1 MKRTK
6 RGMALILAAVMAVSC
21 LTTILLAASKP
32 WTEIDL
38 GSLSQYYE
46 TGTNADPGRISN
58 VDGDSGGTSYG
69 LYMFVEKTVTSF
81 MDWLKKS
88 DSAVYRGF
96 GDRLYNAYAYNTSG
110 QYYPGFG
117 SNFKNT
123 WQEIGRNNRT
133 EFAQAQTDF
142 WRDTQ
147 YTQLVANVEGQYK
160 GFDIDNYSNA
170 LKNVFWSR
178 SVHHGVGATYGSTK
192 NTDGMSGATG
202 VICRAFKALGGFK
215 NQSEAELIAA
225 IYAECSKLDTN
236 GKWKE
241 DNMETLTAK
250 KYGIYGRSMA
260 YFNIN
265 SGGVQTSVYS
275 RLHVNEPA
283 DALVMRYTHSDPDI
297 PEGKYTLLYNNNGEQ
312 NHGLG
317 KSVSTLT
324 AAADAM
330 MLRLTYY
337 NNGYYILTNDDGQRL
352 SVSGGKL
359 VLEAASTSNNQFWIL
374 GGGSGYTLQN
384 VGTKQYVTVTVTSAD
399 VTADGQNRDDLI
411 AAKVKEIAQ
420 TPAEGQTNAAAED
433 FSARLEKKLNDLFD
447 EQFKGKGNA
456 AIMAEIKANISAM
469 QDVTEENKTALIQK
483 LESLAQSEEETED
496 NLEARIMESFTEDE
510 LLLLTEAMT
519 GKSIETVIV
528 EVVGEMVDE
537 DLKNNPTTT
546 VTTYTV
552 GMTEA
557 SDKAARWALNKA
569 TGKDAWTLTG
579 LFYPGCKDSD
589 GIGGTISHVL
599 TEGNSSFPLRG
610 VISCT
615 QGIRTVVVE
624 VSKVNG
630 SGGFTATGNGSGKTW
645 FDLWE
650 LDSQATFSKLT
661 QGSYTMTISGTGS
674 DGKEEELLST
684 GFTVGAKDSNTPS
697 GLDKEAYTVT
707 FMNGNTQV
715 ATKTYS
721 LGDVYGK
728 LPEVSGAGFVGW
740 FTKDGRQVYENSMVA
755 AENHTL
761 SAQFGTL
768 YTVSFKVDGE
778 VIRSRQLSANDLIVA
793 PSNPVK
799 AADKNYV
806 YSFSHWVDGSGNRFV
821 ENMTYMPAGNVT
833 YTAVFTKS
841 PNSGG
846 NTGGGT
852 GGNTGGNT
860 GGSTGGE
867 TPKPSGNYLTG
878 VSPSTSVSAMNRA
891 GYTIYSGSAKVTSGL
906 VGTGMTAVS
915 SSATVTIVVTG
926 DVSGDGKI
934 TITDV
939 VKLQKSVVGSGSL
952 SGAYAKAADINGDG
966 KVTITDVVQAAQVTV
981 GQRTIG

>member
-1 MKRTK
+1 
-6 RGMALILAAVMAVSC
+6 MALILAAVMAVSC

-142 WRDTQ
+142 WRETQ

-202 VICRAFKALGGFK
+202 VICRAFKSLGGFN

-447 EQFKGKGNA
+447 EQFKDKNDE
-456 AIMAEIKANISAM
+456 AIMAEITVNISAM
-469 QDVTEENKTALIQK
+469 QDITEENKTTLIKK
-483 LESLAQSEEETED
+483 LESLAQSEEETKD
-496 NLEARIMESFTEDE
+496 DLEARIMESFTADE

-552 GMTEA
+552 GMTDA

-569 TGKDAWTLTG
+569 TGKDAWKLTG

-833 YTAVFTKS
+833 YTAVFTKTA
-841 PNSGG
+841 NS
-846 NTGGGT
+846 GGT
-852 GGNTGGNT
+852 GGST

-878 VSPSTSVSAMNRA
+878 VSPSTSVSAMNSA
-891 GYTIYSGSAKVTSGL
+891 GYTIYNGSTKVTSGL

>member
-6 RGMALILAAVMAVSC
+6 RGMALILAAVMVVSC
-21 LTTILLAASKP
+21 ATTILLAASKP

-133 EFAQAQTDF
+133 EFAQAQTNF
-142 WRDTQ
+142 WRETQ

-202 VICRAFKALGGFK
+202 VICRAFKSLGGFN

-225 IYAECSKLDTN
+225 IYAECSRLDTN

-283 DALVMRYTHSDPDI
+283 DALVMRYTHSNPDI

-447 EQFKGKGNA
+447 EQFKDKNDE
-456 AIMAEIKANISAM
+456 AIMAEITANISAM
-469 QDVTEENKTALIQK
+469 QDITEENKTTLIKK
-483 LESLAQSEEETED
+483 LESLAQSEEETKD
-496 NLEARIMESFTEDE
+496 DLEARIMESFTADE

-552 GMTEA
+552 GMTDA

-579 LFYPGCKDSD
+579 LFYPGYKDSD

-615 QGIRTVVVE
+615 QGISTVVVE
-624 VSKVNG
+624 VRKQG
-630 SGGFTATGNGSGKTW
+630 SSDGFTATGSGSGKTW

-715 ATKTYS
+715 TTKTYS

-821 ENMTYMPAGNVT
+821 ENMTYMPDADVT
-833 YTAVFTKS
+833 YTAVFTKTA
-841 PNSGG
+841 NSGG
-846 NTGGGT
+846 
-852 GGNTGGNT
+852 T
-860 GGSTGGE
+860 GGSTGGSTGGNTGTN

-878 VSPSTSVSAMNRA
+878 VSPSTSVSAMNSA
-891 GYTIYSGSAKVTSGL
+891 GYTIYSGSTKVTSGL

>member
-1 MKRTK
+1 
-6 RGMALILAAVMAVSC
+6 MALILAAVMAVSC

-69 LYMFVEKTVTSF
+69 LYMFVEKTVGSF
-81 MDWLKKS
+81 ISWLQKS
-88 DSAVYRGF
+88 DNKIYQGF
-96 GDRLYNAYAYNTSG
+96 GETLYNAWGYDVNNKWN
-110 QYYPGFG
+110 PGYG
-117 SNFKNT
+117 TNFKNK
-123 WQEIGRNNRT
+123 WQSIGHGGNAK
-133 EFAQAQTDF
+133 EFGQAQTDF
-142 WRDTQ
+142 WRETQ

-236 GKWKE
+236 GKWDE

-399 VTADGQNRDDLI
+399 VTADGQNRNDLI

-420 TPAEGQTNAAAED
+420 TPAEGQTNAAAAD
-433 FSARLEKKLNDLFD
+433 FSARLEKKLNDLFE
-447 EQFKGKGNA
+447 EQFKGKDDA

-552 GMTEA
+552 GMTDA

-697 GLDKEAYTVT
+697 GLDKEEYTVT

-715 ATKTYS
+715 TTKTYS

-846 NTGGGT
+846 NTGG
-852 GGNTGGNT
+852 NTGGST

-891 GYTIYSGSAKVTSGL
+891 GYTIYNGSTKVTSGL

>member
-1 MKRTK
+1 
-6 RGMALILAAVMAVSC
+6 MALILAAVMVVSC

-236 GKWKE
+236 GKWDE

-297 PEGKYTLLYNNNGEQ
+297 PEGEYTLLYNNNGEQ
-312 NHGLG
+312 SHGLG

-359 VLEAASTSNNQFWIL
+359 VLEAPSTSNNQFWIL

-399 VTADGQNRDDLI
+399 VTADGQSRDALI
-411 AAKVKEIAQ
+411 AAKIKEIAQ
-420 TPAEGQTNAAAED
+420 APAAGQTNAAAED

-447 EQFKGKGNA
+447 EQFKDKDDE
-456 AIMAEIKANISAM
+456 AIMAEITANISAM
-469 QDVTEENKTALIQK
+469 QDITEKDKTALIQK
-483 LESLAQSEEETED
+483 LESLAQSEETEETEVD
-496 NLEARIMESFTEDE
+496 LEARIMESFTEDE

-552 GMTEA
+552 GMTDA

-579 LFYPGCKDSD
+579 LFYPGYKDSD

-615 QGIRTVVVE
+615 QGISTVVVE
-624 VSKVNG
+624 VRKQG
-630 SGGFTATGNGSGKTW
+630 SSDGFTATGSGSGKTW

-715 ATKTYS
+715 TTKTYS

-833 YTAVFTKS
+833 YTAVFTKTA
-841 PNSGG
+841 NSGG
-846 NTGGGT
+846 GTGGGT
-852 GGNTGGNT
+852 GGSTGGNT
-860 GGSTGGE
+860 GTN

-939 VKLQKSVVGSGSL
+939 VKLQKSVVGSGNL

>member
-1 MKRTK
+1 
-6 RGMALILAAVMAVSC
+6 MALILAAVMAVSC
-21 LTTILLAASKP
+21 ATTILLAASKP

-411 AAKVKEIAQ
+411 AAKAKEIAQ
-420 TPAEGQTNAAAED
+420 TPAEGQTNAAAAD
-433 FSARLEKKLNDLFD
+433 FSARLEKKLNDLFE
-447 EQFKGKGNA
+447 EQFKDKDDK

-469 QDVTEENKTALIQK
+469 QDITEKDKTALIQK
-483 LESLAQSEEETED
+483 LESLAQSEETEETEVD
-496 NLEARIMESFTEDE
+496 LEARIMESFTEDE

-552 GMTEA
+552 GMTDA

-615 QGIRTVVVE
+615 QGISTVVVE
-624 VSKVNG
+624 VRKQG
-630 SGGFTATGNGSGKTW
+630 SSDGFTATGNGSGKTW

-715 ATKTYS
+715 TTKTYS

-833 YTAVFTKS
+833 YTAVFTKTA
-841 PNSGG
+841 NSGG
-846 NTGGGT
+846 
-852 GGNTGGNT
+852 TGGNT

-891 GYTIYSGSAKVTSGL
+891 GYTIYNGSTKVTSGL

>member
-1 MKRTK
+1 
-6 RGMALILAAVMAVSC
+6 MALILAAVMAVSC
-21 LTTILLAASKP
+21 ATTILLAASKP

-133 EFAQAQTDF
+133 EFAQAQTNF
-142 WRDTQ
+142 WRETQ

-202 VICRAFKALGGFK
+202 VICRAFKSLGGFN

-225 IYAECSKLDTN
+225 IYAECSRLDTN

-337 NNGYYILTNDDGQRL
+337 NNGFYILTNDDGQRL

-359 VLEAASTSNNQFWIL
+359 VLEAPSTSNNQFWIL

-420 TPAEGQTNAAAED
+420 TPAEGQTNAAAAD
-433 FSARLEKKLNDLFD
+433 FSARLEKKLNDLFE
-447 EQFKGKGNA
+447 EQFKDKGDK

-469 QDVTEENKTALIQK
+469 QDITEKDKTALIQK
-483 LESLAQSEEETED
+483 LESLAQSEKETED
-496 NLEARIMESFTEDE
+496 DLEARIMESFTEDE

-552 GMTEA
+552 GMTDA

-569 TGKDAWTLTG
+569 TGRDAWTLTG

-599 TEGNSSFPLRG
+599 TEDNSSFPLRG

-624 VSKVNG
+624 VRKQG
-630 SGGFTATGNGSGKTW
+630 SSDGFTATGSGGGKTW

-674 DGKEEELLST
+674 DDKTVELLST

-697 GLDKEAYTVT
+697 GLEKEEYTVT

-715 ATKTYS
+715 TTKTYS

-740 FTKDGRQVYENSMVA
+740 FTEDGKQVYENSMVA

-761 SAQFGTL
+761 SARFGTL
-768 YTVSFKVDGE
+768 YTVNFKVDGS
-778 VIRSRQLSANDLIVA
+778 VIRSRQLSANDLIIA

-833 YTAVFTKS
+833 YTAVFTKTA
-841 PNSGG
+841 NS
-846 NTGGGT
+846 GGT
-852 GGNTGGNT
+852 GGNTGGN
-860 GGSTGGE
+860 E

-878 VSPSTSVSAMNRA
+878 VSPSTSVSAMNSA
-891 GYTIYSGSAKVTSGL
+891 GYTIYSGSTKVTSGL

-939 VKLQKSVVGSGSL
+939 VKLQKYVVGSDSL

>member
-1 MKRTK
+1 
-6 RGMALILAAVMAVSC
+6 MALILAAVMAVSC

-96 GDRLYNAYAYNTSG
+96 GDRLYNAYDYNTSG
-110 QYYPGFG
+110 QYYTGFG

-411 AAKVKEIAQ
+411 AAKAKEIAQ
-420 TPAEGQTNAAAED
+420 TPAEGQTNAAAAD
-433 FSARLEKKLNDLFD
+433 FSARLEKKLNDLFE
-447 EQFKGKGNA
+447 EQFKDKDDK

-469 QDVTEENKTALIQK
+469 QDITEKDKTALIQK
-483 LESLAQSEEETED
+483 LESLAQSEETEETEVD
-496 NLEARIMESFTEDE
+496 LEARIMESFTEDE

-552 GMTEA
+552 GMTDA

-615 QGIRTVVVE
+615 QGISTVVVE
-624 VSKVNG
+624 VRKQG
-630 SGGFTATGNGSGKTW
+630 SSDGFTATGNGSGKTW

-715 ATKTYS
+715 TTKTYS

-833 YTAVFTKS
+833 YTAVFTKTA
-841 PNSGG
+841 NSGG
-846 NTGGGT
+846 GTGGGT
-852 GGNTGGNT
+852 GGSTGGNT
-860 GGSTGGE
+860 GTN

-939 VKLQKSVVGSGSL
+939 VKLQKSVVGSGNL

>member
-1 MKRTK
+1 
-6 RGMALILAAVMAVSC
+6 MALILAAVMAVSC

-142 WRDTQ
+142 WRETQ

-202 VICRAFKALGGFK
+202 VICRAFKSLGGFN

-447 EQFKGKGNA
+447 EQFKDKNDE
-456 AIMAEIKANISAM
+456 AIMAEITANISAM
-469 QDVTEENKTALIQK
+469 QDITEENKTTLIKK
-483 LESLAQSEEETED
+483 LESLAQSEEETKD
-496 NLEARIMESFTEDE
+496 DLEARIMESFTADE

-552 GMTEA
+552 GMTDA

-569 TGKDAWTLTG
+569 TGKDAWKLTG

-615 QGIRTVVVE
+615 QGISTVVVE
-624 VSKVNG
+624 VRKQG
-630 SGGFTATGNGSGKTW
+630 SSDGFTATGSGSGKTW

-833 YTAVFTKS
+833 YTAVFTKTA
-841 PNSGG
+841 NSGG
-846 NTGGGT
+846 
-852 GGNTGGNT
+852 TGGNT

-878 VSPSTSVSAMNRA
+878 VSPSTSVSAMNSA
-891 GYTIYSGSAKVTSGL
+891 GYTIYSGSTKVTSGL

-939 VKLQKSVVGSGSL
+939 VKLQKPVVGSGSL

>member
-21 LTTILLAASKP
+21 ATTILLAASKP

-142 WRDTQ
+142 WRETQ

-236 GKWKE
+236 GKWDE

-297 PEGKYTLLYNNNGEQ
+297 PEGEYTLLYNNNGEQ
-312 NHGLG
+312 SHGLG

-359 VLEAASTSNNQFWIL
+359 VLEAPSTSNNQFWIL

-411 AAKVKEIAQ
+411 AAKIKEIAQ
-420 TPAEGQTNAAAED
+420 APAAGQTNAAAED

-447 EQFKGKGNA
+447 EQFKDKDDE
-456 AIMAEIKANISAM
+456 AIMAEITANISAM
-469 QDVTEENKTALIQK
+469 QDITEENKTTLIKK

-496 NLEARIMESFTEDE
+496 DLEARIMESFTADE

-552 GMTEA
+552 GMTDA

-569 TGKDAWTLTG
+569 TGRDAWTLTG

-599 TEGNSSFPLRG
+599 TEDNSSFPLRG

-630 SGGFTATGNGSGKTW
+630 SGGFTATGSGGGKTW

-697 GLDKEAYTVT
+697 GLDKEEYTVT

-833 YTAVFTKS
+833 YTAVFTKTA
-841 PNSGG
+841 NS
-846 NTGGGT
+846 GGT
-852 GGNTGGNT
+852 GGNTGGST

-878 VSPSTSVSAMNRA
+878 VSPSTSVSAMNSA

>member
-1 MKRTK
+1 
-6 RGMALILAAVMAVSC
+6 MALILAAVMAVSC

-236 GKWKE
+236 GKWDE

-297 PEGKYTLLYNNNGEQ
+297 PEGEYTLLYNNNGEQ
-312 NHGLG
+312 SHGLG

-359 VLEAASTSNNQFWIL
+359 VLEAPSTSNNQFWIL

-399 VTADGQNRDDLI
+399 VTADGQSRDALI
-411 AAKVKEIAQ
+411 AAKIKEIAQ
-420 TPAEGQTNAAAED
+420 APAAGQTNAAAED

-447 EQFKGKGNA
+447 EQFKDKDDE
-456 AIMAEIKANISAM
+456 AIMAEITANISAM
-469 QDVTEENKTALIQK
+469 QDITEKDKTALIQK
-483 LESLAQSEEETED
+483 LESLAQSEETEETEVD
-496 NLEARIMESFTEDE
+496 LEARIMESFTEDE

-552 GMTEA
+552 GMTDA

-615 QGIRTVVVE
+615 QGISTVVVE
-624 VSKVNG
+624 VRKQG
-630 SGGFTATGNGSGKTW
+630 SSDGFTATGSGSGKTW

-715 ATKTYS
+715 TTKTYS

-821 ENMTYMPAGNVT
+821 ENMTYMPDADVT
-833 YTAVFTKS
+833 YTAVFTKTA
-841 PNSGG
+841 NSGG
-846 NTGGGT
+846 
-852 GGNTGGNT
+852 T
-860 GGSTGGE
+860 GGSTGGSTGGNTGTN

-878 VSPSTSVSAMNRA
+878 VSPSTSVSAMNSA
-891 GYTIYSGSAKVTSGL
+891 GYTIYSGSTKVTSGL

>member
-1 MKRTK
+1 
-6 RGMALILAAVMAVSC
+6 MALILAAVMAVSC
-21 LTTILLAASKP
+21 ATTILLAASKP
-32 WTEIDL
+32 WTGVGIGE
-38 GSLSQYYE
+38 LSQYYE
-46 TGTNADPGRISN
+46 TGNNADPGRISN

-352 SVSGGKL
+352 SVSDGKL
-359 VLEAASTSNNQFWIL
+359 VMEAPSTSNNQFWIL

-399 VTADGQNRDDLI
+399 VTADGQSRDALI
-411 AAKVKEIAQ
+411 AAKIKEIAQ
-420 TPAEGQTNAAAED
+420 VPAAGQTNAAAED

-447 EQFKGKGNA
+447 EQFKDKEDE
-456 AIMAEIKANISAM
+456 AIMAEITANISAM
-469 QDVTEENKTALIQK
+469 QDITEENKTTLIKK

-496 NLEARIMESFTEDE
+496 DLEARIMESFTADE

-552 GMTEA
+552 GMTDA

-615 QGIRTVVVE
+615 QGISTVVVE
-624 VSKVNG
+624 VRKQG
-630 SGGFTATGNGSGKTW
+630 SSDGFTATGSGSGKTW

-833 YTAVFTKS
+833 YTAVFTKTA
-841 PNSGG
+841 NS
-846 NTGGGT
+846 GGT
-852 GGNTGGNT
+852 GGST

-966 KVTITDVVQAAQVTV
+966 KITITDVVQAAQVTV

>member
-1 MKRTK
+1 
-6 RGMALILAAVMAVSC
+6 MALILAAVMAVSC

-411 AAKVKEIAQ
+411 AAKAKEIAQ
-420 TPAEGQTNAAAED
+420 TPAEGQTNAAAAD
-433 FSARLEKKLNDLFD
+433 FSARLEKKLNDLFE
-447 EQFKGKGNA
+447 EQFKDKDDK

-469 QDVTEENKTALIQK
+469 QDITEKDKTALIQK
-483 LESLAQSEEETED
+483 LESLAQSEETEETEVD
-496 NLEARIMESFTEDE
+496 LEARIMESFTEDE

-552 GMTEA
+552 GMTDA

-615 QGIRTVVVE
+615 QGISTVVVE
-624 VSKVNG
+624 VRKQG
-630 SGGFTATGNGSGKTW
+630 SSDGFTATGNGSGKTW

-715 ATKTYS
+715 TTKTYS

-833 YTAVFTKS
+833 YTAVFTKTA
-841 PNSGG
+841 NSGG
-846 NTGGGT
+846 G
-852 GGNTGGNT
+852 T
-860 GGSTGGE
+860 GGSTGGNTGTN

-878 VSPSTSVSAMNRA
+878 VSPSTSVSAMNSA
-891 GYTIYSGSAKVTSGL
+891 GYTIYSGSTKVTSGL

>member
-1 MKRTK
+1 
-6 RGMALILAAVMAVSC
+6 MALILAAVMAVSC

-447 EQFKGKGNA
+447 EQFKGKGDA

-624 VSKVNG
+624 VRKQG
-630 SGGFTATGNGSGKTW
+630 SSDGFTATGNGSGKTW

-852 GGNTGGNT
+852 GGNTGG
-860 GGSTGGE
+860 STGGE

-891 GYTIYSGSAKVTSGL
+891 GYTIYSGSTKVTSGL

>member
-1 MKRTK
+1 
-6 RGMALILAAVMAVSC
+6 MALILAAVMAVSC

-236 GKWKE
+236 GKWDE

-297 PEGKYTLLYNNNGEQ
+297 PEGEYTLLYNNNGEQ
-312 NHGLG
+312 SHGLG

-359 VLEAASTSNNQFWIL
+359 VLEAPSTSNNQFWIL

-447 EQFKGKGNA
+447 EQFKDKNDE
-456 AIMAEIKANISAM
+456 AIMAEITANISAM
-469 QDVTEENKTALIQK
+469 QDITEENKTTLIKK
-483 LESLAQSEEETED
+483 LESLAQSEEETKD
-496 NLEARIMESFTEDE
+496 DLEARIMESFTADE

-552 GMTEA
+552 GMTDA

-569 TGKDAWTLTG
+569 TGKDAWKLTG

-630 SGGFTATGNGSGKTW
+630 SGGFTATGSGSGKTW

-821 ENMTYMPAGNVT
+821 ENMTYMPAGDVT
-833 YTAVFTKS
+833 YTAVFTKTA
-841 PNSGG
+841 NSGG
-846 NTGGGT
+846 
-852 GGNTGGNT
+852 T
-860 GGSTGGE
+860 GGSTGGNTGTN
-867 TPKPSGNYLTG
+867 TPTPSGNYLTG

-891 GYTIYSGSAKVTSGL
+891 GYTIYNGSAKVTSGL

>member
-1 MKRTK
+1 
-6 RGMALILAAVMAVSC
+6 MALILAAVMAVSC

-32 WTEIDL
+32 WTGVGIGE
-38 GSLSQYYE
+38 LSQYYE
-46 TGTNADPGRISN
+46 TGNNADPGRVSN
-58 VDGDSGGTSYG
+58 VKGDSGGTSYG
-69 LYMFVEKTVTSF
+69 LYMFVEKTVGSF
-81 MDWLKKS
+81 ISWLQKS
-88 DSAVYRGF
+88 DNKIYQGF
-96 GDRLYNAYAYNTSG
+96 GETLYNAWGYDVNNKWN
-110 QYYPGFG
+110 PGYG
-117 SNFKNT
+117 TNFKNK
-123 WQEIGRNNRT
+123 WQSIGHGGNAK
-133 EFAQAQTDF
+133 EFGQAQTDF

-236 GKWKE
+236 GKWDE

-297 PEGKYTLLYNNNGEQ
+297 PEGEYTLLYNNNGEQ
-312 NHGLG
+312 SHGLG

-411 AAKVKEIAQ
+411 AAKAKEIAQ
-420 TPAEGQTNAAAED
+420 TPAEGQTNAAAAD
-433 FSARLEKKLNDLFD
+433 FSARLEKKLNDLFE
-447 EQFKGKGNA
+447 EQFKDKDDK

-469 QDVTEENKTALIQK
+469 QDITEKDKTALIQK
-483 LESLAQSEEETED
+483 LESLAQSEETEETEVD
-496 NLEARIMESFTEDE
+496 LEARIMESFTEDE

-552 GMTEA
+552 GMTDA

-615 QGIRTVVVE
+615 QGISTVVVE
-624 VSKVNG
+624 VRKQG
-630 SGGFTATGNGSGKTW
+630 SSDGFTATGNGSGKTW

-715 ATKTYS
+715 TTKTYS

-833 YTAVFTKS
+833 YTAVFTKTA
-841 PNSGG
+841 NSGG
-846 NTGGGT
+846 G
-852 GGNTGGNT
+852 T
-860 GGSTGGE
+860 GGSTGGNTGTN

-939 VKLQKSVVGSGSL
+939 VKLQKSVVGSGNL

>member
-1 MKRTK
+1 
-6 RGMALILAAVMAVSC
+6 MALILAAVMVVSC

-236 GKWKE
+236 GKWDE

-411 AAKVKEIAQ
+411 AAKAKEIAQ
-420 TPAEGQTNAAAED
+420 TPAEGQTNAAAAD
-433 FSARLEKKLNDLFD
+433 FSARLEKKLNDLFE
-447 EQFKGKGNA
+447 EQFKDKDDK

-469 QDVTEENKTALIQK
+469 QDITEKDKTALIQK
-483 LESLAQSEEETED
+483 LESLAQSEETEETEVD
-496 NLEARIMESFTEDE
+496 LEARIMESFTEDE

-552 GMTEA
+552 GMTDA

-615 QGIRTVVVE
+615 QGISTVVVE
-624 VSKVNG
+624 VRKQG
-630 SGGFTATGNGSGKTW
+630 SSDGFTATGNGSGKTW

-715 ATKTYS
+715 TTKTYS

-833 YTAVFTKS
+833 YTAVFTKTA
-841 PNSGG
+841 NSGG
-846 NTGGGT
+846 GTGGGT
-852 GGNTGGNT
+852 GGSTGGNT
-860 GGSTGGE
+860 GTN

-939 VKLQKSVVGSGSL
+939 VKLQKSVVGSGNL

>member
-1 MKRTK
+1 
-6 RGMALILAAVMAVSC
+6 MALILAAVMAVSC

-32 WTEIDL
+32 WTGVGIGE
-38 GSLSQYYE
+38 LSQYYE
-46 TGTNADPGRISN
+46 TGNNADPGRISN

-69 LYMFVEKTVTSF
+69 LYMFVEKTVGSF
-81 MDWLKKS
+81 ISWLQKS
-88 DSAVYRGF
+88 DNKIYQGF
-96 GDRLYNAYAYNTSG
+96 GETLYNAWGYDVNNKWN
-110 QYYPGFG
+110 PGYG
-117 SNFKNT
+117 TNFKNK
-123 WQEIGRNNRT
+123 WQSIGHGGNAK
-133 EFAQAQTDF
+133 EFGQAQTDF
-142 WRDTQ
+142 WRETQ

-160 GFDIDNYSNA
+160 GFDIDNYSVA

-297 PEGKYTLLYNNNGEQ
+297 PEGEYTLLYNNNGEQ
-312 NHGLG
+312 SHGLG

-399 VTADGQNRDDLI
+399 VTADGQSRDALI
-411 AAKVKEIAQ
+411 AAKIKEIAQ
-420 TPAEGQTNAAAED
+420 APAAGQTNAAAED

-447 EQFKGKGNA
+447 EQFKDKNDE
-456 AIMAEIKANISAM
+456 AIMAEITANISAM
-469 QDVTEENKTALIQK
+469 QDITEENKTTLIKK

-496 NLEARIMESFTEDE
+496 DLEARIMESFTADE

-552 GMTEA
+552 GMTDA

-599 TEGNSSFPLRG
+599 TEDNSSFPLRG

-630 SGGFTATGNGSGKTW
+630 SDGFTATGSGSGKTW

-833 YTAVFTKS
+833 YTAVFTKTA
-841 PNSGG
+841 NSGG
-846 NTGGGT
+846 GTGGGT
-852 GGNTGGNT
+852 GGSTGGNT
-860 GGSTGGE
+860 GTN

-939 VKLQKSVVGSGSL
+939 VKLQKSVVGSGNL

>member
-142 WRDTQ
+142 WRETQ

-236 GKWKE
+236 GKWDE

-297 PEGKYTLLYNNNGEQ
+297 PEGEYTLLYNNNGEQ
-312 NHGLG
+312 SHGLG

-359 VLEAASTSNNQFWIL
+359 VLEAPSTSNNQFWIL

-411 AAKVKEIAQ
+411 AAKIKEIAQ
-420 TPAEGQTNAAAED
+420 APAAGQTNAAAED

-447 EQFKGKGNA
+447 EQFKDKDDE
-456 AIMAEIKANISAM
+456 AIMAEITANISAM
-469 QDVTEENKTALIQK
+469 QDITEENKTTLIKK

-496 NLEARIMESFTEDE
+496 DLEARIMESFTADE

-552 GMTEA
+552 GMTDA

-569 TGKDAWTLTG
+569 TGRDAWTLTG

-599 TEGNSSFPLRG
+599 TEDNSSFPLRG

-630 SGGFTATGNGSGKTW
+630 SGGFTATGSGGGKTW

-697 GLDKEAYTVT
+697 GLDKEEYTVT

-833 YTAVFTKS
+833 YTAVFTKTA
-841 PNSGG
+841 NSGG
-846 NTGGGT
+846 G
-852 GGNTGGNT
+852 T
-860 GGSTGGE
+860 GGSTGGNTGTN

-878 VSPSTSVSAMNRA
+878 VSPSTSVSAMNSA
-891 GYTIYSGSAKVTSGL
+891 GYTIYSGSTKVTSGL

>member
-1 MKRTK
+1 
-6 RGMALILAAVMAVSC
+6 MALILAAVMAVSC

-236 GKWKE
+236 GKWDE

-297 PEGKYTLLYNNNGEQ
+297 PEGEYTLLYNNNGEQ
-312 NHGLG
+312 SHGLG

-359 VLEAASTSNNQFWIL
+359 VLEAPSTSNNQFWIL

-399 VTADGQNRDDLI
+399 VTADGQSRDALI
-411 AAKVKEIAQ
+411 AAKIKEIAQ
-420 TPAEGQTNAAAED
+420 APAAGQTNAAAAD

-447 EQFKGKGNA
+447 EQFKDKDDE
-456 AIMAEIKANISAM
+456 AIMAEITANISAM
-469 QDVTEENKTALIQK
+469 QDITEKDKTALIQK
-483 LESLAQSEEETED
+483 LESLAQSEETEETEVD
-496 NLEARIMESFTEDE
+496 LEARIMESFTEDE

-552 GMTEA
+552 GMTDA

-579 LFYPGCKDSD
+579 LFYPGYKDSD

-615 QGIRTVVVE
+615 QGISTVVVE
-624 VSKVNG
+624 VRKQG
-630 SGGFTATGNGSGKTW
+630 SSDGFTATGSGSGKTW

-715 ATKTYS
+715 TTKTYS

-821 ENMTYMPAGNVT
+821 ENMTYMPDADVT
-833 YTAVFTKS
+833 YTAVFTKTA
-841 PNSGG
+841 NSGG
-846 NTGGGT
+846 
-852 GGNTGGNT
+852 T
-860 GGSTGGE
+860 GGSTGGSTGGNTGTN
-867 TPKPSGNYLTG
+867 TPTPSGNYLTG

-891 GYTIYSGSAKVTSGL
+891 GYTIYNGSAKVTSGL

-915 SSATVTIVVTG
+915 ISATVTIVVTG

>member
-1 MKRTK
+1 
-6 RGMALILAAVMAVSC
+6 MALILAAVMAVSC

-69 LYMFVEKTVTSF
+69 LYMFVEKTVGSF
-81 MDWLKKS
+81 ISWLQKS
-88 DSAVYRGF
+88 DNKIYQGF
-96 GDRLYNAYAYNTSG
+96 GETLYNAWGYDVNNKWN
-110 QYYPGFG
+110 PGYG
-117 SNFKNT
+117 TNFKNK
-123 WQEIGRNNRT
+123 WQSIGHGGNAK
-133 EFAQAQTDF
+133 EFGQAQTDF
-142 WRDTQ
+142 WRETQ

-236 GKWKE
+236 GKWDE

-411 AAKVKEIAQ
+411 AAKAKEIAQ
-420 TPAEGQTNAAAED
+420 TPAEGQTNAAAAD
-433 FSARLEKKLNDLFD
+433 FSARLEKKLNDLFE
-447 EQFKGKGNA
+447 EQFKDKDDK

-469 QDVTEENKTALIQK
+469 QDITEKDKTALIQK
-483 LESLAQSEEETED
+483 LESLAQSEETEETEVD
-496 NLEARIMESFTEDE
+496 LEARIMESFTEDE

-552 GMTEA
+552 GMTDA

-615 QGIRTVVVE
+615 QGISTVVVE
-624 VSKVNG
+624 VRKQG
-630 SGGFTATGNGSGKTW
+630 SSDGFTATGNGSGKTW

-715 ATKTYS
+715 TTKTYS

-833 YTAVFTKS
+833 YTAVFTKTA
-841 PNSGG
+841 NSGG
-846 NTGGGT
+846 G
-852 GGNTGGNT
+852 T
-860 GGSTGGE
+860 GGSTGGNTGTN

-939 VKLQKSVVGSGSL
+939 V
-952 SGAYAKAADINGDG
+952 
-966 KVTITDVVQAAQVTV
+966 QAAQVTV

>member
-21 LTTILLAASKP
+21 ATTILLAASKP

-142 WRDTQ
+142 WRETQ

-236 GKWKE
+236 GKWDE

-447 EQFKGKGNA
+447 EQFKDKNDE
-456 AIMAEIKANISAM
+456 AIMAEITANISAM
-469 QDVTEENKTALIQK
+469 QDITEENKTTLIKK
-483 LESLAQSEEETED
+483 LESLAQSEEETKD
-496 NLEARIMESFTEDE
+496 DLEARIMESFTADE

-552 GMTEA
+552 GMTDA

-569 TGKDAWTLTG
+569 TGKDAWKLTG

-833 YTAVFTKS
+833 YTAVFTKTA
-841 PNSGG
+841 NSGG
-846 NTGGGT
+846 
-852 GGNTGGNT
+852 T
-860 GGSTGGE
+860 GGSTGGSTGGNTGTN
-867 TPKPSGNYLTG
+867 TPTPSGNYLTG
-878 VSPSTSVSAMNRA
+878 VSPSTSVSAMNSA
-891 GYTIYSGSAKVTSGL
+891 GYTIYNGSAKVTSGL

-966 KVTITDVVQAAQVTV
+966 KITITDVVQAAQVTV

>member
-236 GKWKE
+236 GKWDE

-297 PEGKYTLLYNNNGEQ
+297 PEGEYTLLYNNNGEQ
-312 NHGLG
+312 SHGLG

-359 VLEAASTSNNQFWIL
+359 VLEAPSTSNNQFWIL

-447 EQFKGKGNA
+447 EQFKDKNDE
-456 AIMAEIKANISAM
+456 AIMAEITANISAM
-469 QDVTEENKTALIQK
+469 QDITEENKTTLIKK
-483 LESLAQSEEETED
+483 LESLAQSEEETKD
-496 NLEARIMESFTEDE
+496 DLEARIMESFTADE

-552 GMTEA
+552 GMTDA

-569 TGKDAWTLTG
+569 TGKDAWKLTG

-630 SGGFTATGNGSGKTW
+630 SGGFTATGSGSGKTW

-833 YTAVFTKS
+833 YTAVFTKTA
-841 PNSGG
+841 NS
-846 NTGGGT
+846 GGT
-852 GGNTGGNT
+852 GGST

-878 VSPSTSVSAMNRA
+878 VSPSTSVSAMNSA
-891 GYTIYSGSAKVTSGL
+891 GYTIYNGSTKVTSGL

>member
-1 MKRTK
+1 
-6 RGMALILAAVMAVSC
+6 MALILAAVMVVSC

-236 GKWKE
+236 GKWDE

-447 EQFKGKGNA
+447 EQFKDKNDE
-456 AIMAEIKANISAM
+456 AIMAEITANISAM
-469 QDVTEENKTALIQK
+469 QDITEENKTTLIKK
-483 LESLAQSEEETED
+483 LESLAQSEEETKD
-496 NLEARIMESFTEDE
+496 DLEARIMESFTADE

-552 GMTEA
+552 GMTDA

-569 TGKDAWTLTG
+569 TGKDAWKLTG

-624 VSKVNG
+624 VSKVGG

-697 GLDKEAYTVT
+697 GLDKEEYTVT

-821 ENMTYMPAGNVT
+821 ENMTYMPVGNVT
-833 YTAVFTKS
+833 YTAVFTKTA
-841 PNSGG
+841 NSGG
-846 NTGGGT
+846 
-852 GGNTGGNT
+852 T
-860 GGSTGGE
+860 GGSTGGNTGTN
-867 TPKPSGNYLTG
+867 TPTPSGNYLTG

-891 GYTIYSGSAKVTSGL
+891 GYTIYSGSTKVTSGL

-939 VKLQKSVVGSGSL
+939 VKLQKYVVGSDRL